1 MFGKW
6 KLSVDT
12 PFGDEVYIFD
22 LFSDQNGFYGIVGND
37 KGFLKLTDIKISD
50 GKFIHWEE
58 KVDTPIKAKV
68 IFDGSIEGSLMFGS
82 IKIDEYLNVSFEG
95 VLNESI

>member
-12 PFGDEVYIFD
+12 PFGDEVYTLD
-22 LFSDQNGFYGIVGND
+22 LFSDQNGFYGIIGND
-37 KGFLKLTDIKISD
+37 KGFLKLTNIKISD
-50 GKFIHWEE
+50 GKFIYWEE
-58 KVDTPIKAKV
+58 KTDTPIKAKV
-68 IFDGSIEGSLMFGS
+68 IFNGSVEGKLMFGS
-82 IKIDEYLNVSFEG
+82 IKIDEYLNVNFEG

>member
-1 MFGKW
+1 MLGKW
-6 KLSVDT
+6 KLSVNT
-12 PFGDEVYIFD
+12 PFGGEIYTFD